1 MIATQRKSNDGDGRP
16 DMVAIDIG
24 NTRTA
29 MAAVAGLETIEPCSV
44 NTGDFDGL
52 VEAAEAAWARLGSSD
67 RGTVV
72 VASVVP
78 KVLEKLRSVVESKL
92 DRRLLVIREDI
103 PLPMDVGVENPDTVG
118 VDRVCCA
125 AAAYERLRQACTVVD
140 FGTAVTIDCIS
151 DDGVFLGGAI
161 LPGLELA
168 CRALNQFTAALPL
181 VAIEEP
187 DDAIGRTTTEAIRSG
202 VLYGLVGAVR
212 ELTERYATKL
222 GRWPHLVATGG
233 GAEMVAGACQFVD
246 SVVPYL
252 SLRGVALAYRKHRHE
267 QSQS

>member
-1 MIATQRKSNDGDGRP
+1 MIATQRKSNGEDARP
-16 DMVAIDIG
+16 DVVAIDIG

-29 MAAVAGLETIEPCSV
+29 LAAVAGLDVIEPCSV
-44 NTGDFDGL
+44 GTGDFEEL
-52 VEAAEAAWARLGSSD
+52 VKATEAAWARLPSSD
-67 RGTVV
+67 RGAIV

-78 KVLEKLRSVVESKL
+78 KVLEKLRSVAESKF
-92 DRRLLVIREDI
+92 DRRLLVVRDDI
-103 PLPMDVGVENPDTVG
+103 PLPMEVDVENPDTVG

-125 AAAYERLRQACTVVD
+125 AAAYERLGEACTVVD
-140 FGTAVTIDCIS
+140 FGTAVTIDCVS

-168 CRALNQFTAALPL
+168 SRALNEFTAALPL
-181 VAIEEP
+181 VAVEQP
-187 DDAIGRTTTEAIRSG
+187 QDPIGRNTTEAIRSG

-233 GAEMVAGACQFVD
+233 GAEMVARACQFFD